1 MNYDIAKEWL
11 NRGKNETE
19 IVYRFIC
26 FYIAFN
32 SLYDQEKQRW
42 EYERVSSFIKKY
54 MERNPFYNPSSLMHS
69 KEWSKDIKNVRDGN
83 VKSYIRNEST
93 QKNKLFMS
101 IYQIRC
107 NLFHGSK
114 SMYYKR
120 NVDLIQD
127 SANILEDLLTRI
139 ITKESQGETNAS

>member
-1 MNYDIAKEWL
+1 MNYEMAKEWL
-11 NRGKNETE
+11 YRGKKENDTL
-19 IVYRFIC
+19 YRFIC
-26 FYIAFN
+26 FHIAFN
-32 SLYDQEKQRW
+32 SLYDQETKKY
-42 EYERVSSFIKKY
+42 EYHRVSSFIKKY
-54 MERNPFYNPSSLMHS
+54 IKRNPLYDPSFLKKSE
-69 KEWSKDIKNVRDGN
+69 EWSTDVKNVRDSN
-83 VKSYIRNEST
+83 VKSYIRNESNP
-93 QKNKLFMS
+93 KIKLFMS

-120 NVDLIQD
+120 NVGLIQD

>member
-54 MERNPFYNPSSLMHS
+54 MERNPFYNPSSLFEPVLLPS
-69 KEWSKDIKNVRDGN
+69 LPGQIL
-83 VKSYIRNEST
+83 T
-93 QKNKLFMS
+93 APFLPALKL
-101 IYQIRC
+101 
-107 NLFHGSK
+107 L
-114 SMYYKR
+114 
-120 NVDLIQD
+120 
-127 SANILEDLLTRI
+127 
-139 ITKESQGETNAS
+139 

>member
-1 MNYDIAKEWL
+1 
-11 NRGKNETE
+11 
-19 IVYRFIC
+19 
-26 FYIAFN
+26 
-32 SLYDQEKQRW
+32 
-42 EYERVSSFIKKY
+42 
-54 MERNPFYNPSSLMHS
+54 
-69 KEWSKDIKNVRDGN
+69 
-83 VKSYIRNEST
+83 
-93 QKNKLFMS
+93 MS